1 GRNIQGAA
9 VVAPRTIG
17 CRFTRRQTPQQLAV
31 RAMDVHPARYV
42 ERCRRIG
49 RNVSEGEIFAEKPG
63 EFFAKIVD
71 AQFSFIE
78 GPDGRRLP

>member
-1 GRNIQGAA
+1 
-9 VVAPRTIG
+9 
-17 CRFTRRQTPQQLAV
+17 
-31 RAMDVHPARYV
+31 MDVHPARYV